1 VLRIPDSMHRFLPK
15 QLILLLAV
23 LLINLTM
30 LSAIEIT
37 KFWLIE
43 EDTGDVAT
51 MQILTLPEYTYNEQL
66 KLLFEIS
73 DAKLINNRGEVSWVI
88 SFYTDGKLETRLEE
102 QYYTPEFTGESF
114 AHWRV
119 LSIPIPKVPGMQSIK
134 ITIIDHITGLEKS
147 ASSTYFVKNPT
158 GKAPFQ
164 KPPANVSLKSIL
176 TGFGLDIVEIIETR
190 NNIIVEYE
198 CGTHIDYD
206 TLLSQF
212 IAITIQSAF
221 ANPDAEYIVVI
232 TKAGDIPVVR
242 TWAATEEI
250 LDFANGKVALSAFYN
265 ESIHADFSVYK
276 GAILPLTGKDSMKS
290 LKLPADSEAAAEGN
304 LLLYETFDTNDTGW
318 FTNKEVTLSDGKYR
332 MNPAN
337 TGRLSFLLYEIPDG
351 EITVHT
357 RQQEGVS
364 DAGYGLLFRVSDNS
378 NFYYFLIAGLGYYS
392 FGYAIDNEYTAII
405 PWTQT
410 STINQDEASVN
421 ILKVHMIGNTLQG
434 SINGIEVFS
443 TRDTTFSNGGLGFLT
458 SPNISINYDNLEV
471 WLEST
476 SGGGSE

>member
-1 VLRIPDSMHRFLPK
+1 MHRNLPK

-37 KFWLIE
+37 KFRLIA

-51 MQILTLPEYTYNEQL
+51 MQNLTLPEYTYDEQL

-73 DAKLINNRGEVSWVI
+73 DAKLSENTGNISWVI
-88 SFYTDGKLETRLEE
+88 SFYTNGKLETRLEE
-102 QYYTPEFTGESF
+102 QYYAPEFTGESF

-134 ITIIDHITGLEKS
+134 ITITDHISGLEKS
-147 ASSTYFVKNPT
+147 ASSTYFVKNPN
-158 GKAPFQ
+158 GKAPYLQ
-164 KPPANVSLKSIL
+164 PPAGGELKDIL
-176 TGFGLDIVEIIETR
+176 TGFGLENVEIIETR
-190 NNIIVEYE
+190 NNILVEYN
-198 CGTHIDYD
+198 CGANIDFD

-212 IAITIQSAF
+212 FAITIQSAF

-232 TKAGDIPVVR
+232 TKAEDIPVIR
-242 TWAATEEI
+242 IWAATEEI
-250 LDFANGKVALSAFYN
+250 LDFANGKVSFSAFYT
-265 ESIHADFSVYK
+265 ESIYADFSVYK
-276 GAILPLTGKDSMKS
+276 GAILPITGKDSMKI
-290 LKLPADSEAAAEGN
+290 LALPADSEAAADGN
-304 LLLYETFDTNDTGW
+304 LLLYETFDTNDSGW
-318 FTNKEVTLSDGKYR
+318 FTNEEVIVSDGKYR

-357 RQQEGVS
+357 RQQEGAS
-364 DAGYGLLFRVSDNS
+364 DAGYGLLFRVSDNT
-378 NFYYFLIAGLGYYS
+378 NFYYFLIAELGYFS

-405 PWTQT
+405 PWTET
-410 STINQDEASVN
+410 SAVKQDEESDNV
-421 ILKVHMIGNTLQG
+421 LKISMSGDTIRG

-443 TRDTTFSNGGLGFLT
+443 TQDTTFSNGGLGFLT

>member
-1 VLRIPDSMHRFLPK
+1 MHRILPK
-15 QLILLLAV
+15 KLLLLLAILLL
-23 LLINLTM
+23 NLTM

-43 EDTGDVAT
+43 EDTGDVET

-66 KLLFEIS
+66 VLLFEIS
-73 DAKLINNRGEVSWVI
+73 DAKLSGNTGNISWEI
-88 SFYTDGKLETRLEE
+88 SFYTNGKLDTRLEE
-102 QYYTPEFTGESF
+102 QYYTPDFAGENF

-119 LSIPIPKVPGMQSIK
+119 LSIPIPKVPGIQSIK
-134 ITIIDHITGLEKS
+134 ITITDHISGLEKS
-147 ASSTYFVKNPT
+147 ASSTYFVKNPN

-164 KPPANVSLKSIL
+164 KPPADVSLKSIL
-176 TGFGLDIVEIIETR
+176 TGFGLDIIEITETR

-198 CGTHIDYD
+198 CGTHIDYN

-212 IAITIQSAF
+212 IVITIQSAF

-232 TKAGDIPVVR
+232 TKASDIPVVR

-250 LDFANGKVALSAFYN
+250 LDFAHGKVALSAFYH

-276 GAILPLTGKDSMKS
+276 GAVLPLTGKDSMKS
-290 LKLPADSEAAAEGN
+290 LTLPADSEAAAEGN
-304 LLLYETFDTNDTGW
+304 LLLYETFDTNDNGW
-318 FTNKEVTLSDGKYR
+318 FTHKEVTISAGKYR

-357 RQQEGVS
+357 QQQEGDS
-364 DAGYGLLFRVSDNS
+364 DVGYGLLFRVSDNS

-410 STINQDEASVN
+410 SAIKQDEASVN
-421 ILKVHMIGNTLQG
+421 ILKVNMTGDTIRG
-434 SINGIEVFS
+434 SINELEVFS
-443 TRDTTFSNGGLGFLT
+443 TQDSTFNSGGLGFLT
-458 SPNISINYDNLEV
+458 SPNISINYDNIEV
-471 WLEST
+471 WLESA
-476 SGGGSE
+476 SGEDQSE